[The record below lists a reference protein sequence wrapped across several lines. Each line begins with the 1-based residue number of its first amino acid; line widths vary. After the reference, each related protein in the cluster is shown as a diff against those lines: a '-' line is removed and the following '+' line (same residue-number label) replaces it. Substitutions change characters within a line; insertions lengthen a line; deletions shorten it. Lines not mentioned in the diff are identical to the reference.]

1 MTVADVVRQAVMEA
15 VREGVR
21 EGERE
26 GVGER
31 LAVMV
36 MLALGAETSGHC
48 TSRGGATPFWPKAL
62 VPPQQ

>member
-1 MTVADVVRQAVMEA
+1 MAVAEVVKLAVMEA
-15 VREGVR
+15 VLEGEV

-48 TSRGGATPFWPKAL
+48 TSSGGATPFWP
-62 VPPQQ
+62 